1 MEGLSKFD
9 GEAGQNVLQGSEQA
23 MEINGGLLQRANGGV
38 GGEQTVLQQEQRL
51 EER

>member
-23 MEINGGLLQRANGGV
+23 MEINGGLLQRSEGNGILNTEPTIV
-38 GGEQTVLQQEQRL
+38 
-51 EER
+51 